1 MIKIKLRRFDT
12 VVELQLPTEWFI
24 VRVNLWRLGLDRD
37 PAKYTLKDL
46 NAVFSYDTSW
56 EHQMIRLIDMR
67 YTLEDAITILQQM
80 LAPPYPIAA
89 RLRSFILSGEVSSG
103 KKYLEELDK
112 LVQSACVSREALYFS
127 LSGEIPNARRKMTVA
142 PQQLL
147 WKYGQVI
154 SEKLADLP
162 RLNMISETYLFSDV
176 EGFYQKL
183 LSAKWSAVQIEGRL
197 VGKIEFMFAAETTP
211 GEREIAAEKVEM
223 IHSEMF
229 ERLLKTW
236 SVLTDRGELSI
247 YLCDEETDYE
257 IISWDAPDEK
267 EKTPVDQSGDED
279 ETDNEVCP
287 CPCPQCRVQ
296 RVGQTGIMMIF
307 GMAEEDD
314 D

>member
-37 PAKYTLKDL
+37 PAKYTLEDL

-67 YTLEDAITILQQM
+67 YTLEDAITILLRM

-89 RLRSFILSGEVSSG
+89 RLRACILSGGVTSG
-103 KKYLEELDK
+103 KKYLEELDT

-127 LSGEIPNARRKMTVA
+127 LSGEIPNARRKMTMA
-142 PQQLL
+142 PQQIL

-154 SEKLADLP
+154 SEKLTDLP

-183 LSAKWSAVQIEGRL
+183 LSAKWSAVQIEGQL
-197 VGKIEFMFAAETTP
+197 VGKIEFMFAAETALE
-211 GEREIAAEKVEM
+211 ERELAAEKVEM

-247 YLCDEETDYE
+247 CLCDEEGNYE
-257 IISWDAPDEK
+257 IIAWDAPDEK
-267 EKTPVDQSGDED
+267 EEAPEDQSGEED
-279 ETDNEVCP
+279 ELTDEVCL
-287 CPCPQCRVQ
+287 CPWCRMHLA
-296 RVGQTGIMMIF
+296 GQLGMMI
-307 GMAEEDD
+307 MYMPEDAD

>member
-1 MIKIKLRRFDT
+1 M
-12 VVELQLPTEWFI
+12 
-24 VRVNLWRLGLDRD
+24 
-37 PAKYTLKDL
+37 
-46 NAVFSYDTSW
+46 
-56 EHQMIRLIDMR
+56 
-67 YTLEDAITILQQM
+67 
-80 LAPPYPIAA
+80 
-89 RLRSFILSGEVSSG
+89 
-103 KKYLEELDK
+103 
-112 LVQSACVSREALYFS
+112 
-127 LSGEIPNARRKMTVA
+127 A
-142 PQQLL
+142 PQQIL

-154 SEKLADLP
+154 SEKLTDLP

-183 LSAKWSAVQIEGRL
+183 LSAKWSAVQIEGQL
-197 VGKIEFMFAAETTP
+197 VGKIEFMFAAETAL
-211 GEREIAAEKVEM
+211 EEHELAAEKVEM

>member
-24 VRVNLWRLGLDRD
+24 VRVNLWQLGLDRD
-37 PAKYTLKDL
+37 PAKYTLEDL
-46 NAVFSYDTSW
+46 DAVFSYDTSW
-56 EHQMIRLIDMR
+56 EHQMIRLIDVR

-89 RLRSFILSGEVSSG
+89 RLRACILSGEVSSG
-103 KKYLEELDK
+103 KKYVEKLDT
-112 LVQSACVSREALYFS
+112 LVQSACVSSEALYFS
-127 LSGEIPNARRKMTVA
+127 LSGEIPNARRKMTMA
-142 PQQLL
+142 PQQIL

-183 LSAKWSAVQIEGRL
+183 LSAKWSAVQIEGQL
-197 VGKIEFMFAAETTP
+197 VGKIEFMFAAETTLE
-211 GEREIAAEKVEM
+211 ERELAAEKVEM

-229 ERLLKTW
+229 EKLLKTW
-236 SVLTDRGELSI
+236 SVLTDRGELTI
-247 YLCDEETDYE
+247 YLCDEEGDYE
-257 IISWDAPDEK
+257 IISWDTLDENGEAPA
-267 EKTPVDQSGDED
+267 DQSGEED
-279 ETDNEVCP
+279 ELGDEVCL
-287 CPCPQCRVQ
+287 CPWCRMHL
-296 RVGQTGIMMIF
+296 TGPLGMMI
-307 GMAEEDD
+307 MCMPEDTD